1 MCEIF
6 LIQNTSTCCPSV
18 CVVTNTSEQKF
29 TPWVELPISCS
40 QSHTRT
46 RTRLRHNVVELN
58 TTKTDF
64 FSRVRAPDNGS
75 RLYRKFGK
83 SCDREKRQRNFWWQS
98 RFTKFVEKRVVLS
111 AELWLF
117 WNGSKWHSTV
127 HEKSGHYLDVGG

>member
-1 MCEIF
+1 MCETLLSKTRQLVALLFVLWQIRQSRSS
-6 LIQNTSTCCPSV
+6 LR
-18 CVVTNTSEQKF
+18 
-29 TPWVELPISCS
+29 ELPISCS

-46 RTRLRHNVVELN
+46 RTRLWHNVFELN
-58 TTKTDF
+58 TIITDF

-83 SCDREKRQRNFWWQS
+83 SCDREKRQRNFRWQS
-98 RFTKFVEKRVVLS
+98 RFTKFVKKRIVVS

-127 HEKSGHYLDVGG
+127 HEKSGDYLDVGG